1 MKNLKVLLVEDDP
14 LSRLLLHS
22 TLQSLGYDVVCLENG
37 LDAWNY
43 IKEKEIRLVVSDW
56 QIPGLDGLELCARI
70 RSKVEDYVYFI
81 LVTNSYLNE
90 ESETIAIDAGVD
102 DFMPKPVKIEDLR
115 NRLRVASR
123 FLGHM
128 ERIRKLES
136 FIPLCSY
143 CRKVRDDQNYWK
155 QIETYIKERT
165 GSQFSH
171 AVCPDCYQEHVR
183 PQLAVHETNSCR
195 KKD

>member
-22 TLQSLGYDVVCLENG
+22 TLQSLGCEVVCLANG
-37 LDAWNY
+37 LDAWNLLEEQ
-43 IKEKEIRLVVSDW
+43 KIRLVVSDW
-56 QIPGLDGLELCARI
+56 QLPGIDGLELCSRI
-70 RSKVEDYVYFI
+70 RAKEEDYVYFI

-90 ESETIAIDAGVD
+90 ESETIAIEAGVD

-123 FLGHM
+123 FLGYR

-143 CRKVRDDQNYWK
+143 CRKVRDDQNYW
-155 QIETYIKERT
+155 QLIETYIRERT

-171 AVCPDCYQEHVR
+171 GICPDCYEKHVR
-183 PQLAVHETNSCR
+183 PQLAVGEIPR
-195 KKD
+195 GRRED